1 MNCRPYVTLMLV
13 IFILAGC
20 AGHQSESMPQPA
32 IDLAP
37 AFTLP
42 DQNGEMMSLGMV
54 LNRHRG
60 ALIAFYPKDDS
71 KN

>member
-1 MNCRPYVTLMLV
+1 MNCRPYATLMLV
-13 IFILAGC
+13 IFLSAGC
-20 AGHQSESMPQPA
+20 AGHQAESMPPTA
-32 IDLAP
+32 IDRAP

-42 DQNGEMMSLGMV
+42 DQNGEMVSLSTV